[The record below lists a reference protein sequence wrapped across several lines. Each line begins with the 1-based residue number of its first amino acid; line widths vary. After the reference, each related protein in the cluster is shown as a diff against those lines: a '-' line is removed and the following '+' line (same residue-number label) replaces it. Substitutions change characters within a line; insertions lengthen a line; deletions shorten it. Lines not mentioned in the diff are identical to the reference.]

1 MRQERAILWGGP
13 RQGAP
18 SATRRL
24 MRLLLG
30 AVPFLAVAACRP
42 VDLADRRCWPSFL
55 RGNFSMLC
63 QSRKFWRLCVQSLLT
78 RRSVALGRQGKRQP
92 VDERWSAAEVLECK
106 ALLTVTAVNITSPQ
120 SALGSRAQV
129 AAGGSFEINY
139 TAATNLTAPTNGIN
153 LLSTHLT
160 ATINSAGNPTVA
172 AKSWGAGV
180 TLSASDRISATVP
193 QSAATGTYSLTVAV
207 TQTWSTATSGVTVS
221 STNFQ
226 GRPNVVVVTAAAV
239 TTTTT
244 VDSPAAA
251 DYGANATFN
260 ATISGSPSV
269 GTVQF
274 YVGSI
279 SPANAIGAAVNVT
292 SGEASLTINPLLAV
306 GSYTLLAEYSG
317 GAGFLASSGSSTA
330 NAFAITK
337 ATLTV
342 TPTAGQSK
350 VYGASD
356 PTFTYGVSGLVN
368 GDTVATAIT
377 GGTLARAAGE
387 TVAGGPYNY
396 SIGSLTSGNYSLSL
410 GGTPAFAITPA
421 PLTITPTA
429 GQSKVYGASDPTFTY
444 GVSGLVNGD
453 TAATA
458 ITGGTLGR
466 AVGETVAGGP
476 YDYSIGSL
484 TSSNYALSLEG
495 TPSFAITPAPL
506 TITPTAGQSKVY
518 GASEPTFTYGVS
530 GLVNGDTAATA
541 ITGGT
546 LGRAAGETVAG
557 GPYNY
562 SIGSLTS
569 SNYALSL
576 EGTPSFA
583 ITPAPLTITPTA
595 GQSKVYGASDPTFTY
610 GVSGLVNGDTPATAI
625 TGGTLGRVAGEAV
638 ATGPYS
644 YSFGSLSSSNYT
656 LALDAA
662 SFEITPATVV
672 GFFTAADKNFDGNTA
687 ATITGRS
694 LTGVL
699 GLDDVNF
706 SGGTAVFD
714 SPHVGVARMVTL
726 TGAVLTGADA
736 SNYTLLPATSWT
748 TTASISAVAVNFP
761 ERSSG
766 IVSTLDTSILPFAGP
781 YLFQVTGGADS
792 GFFSVNASGQ
802 LSLNS
807 PLDFE
812 VPTDADADGRYLV
825 DVLVTSAADPVGAT
839 FPIELT
845 ITDVNDPILISS
857 PLTQP
862 GAMPRVWTEK
872 TPALA
877 FDTDLSLTDQD
888 ANSMVG
894 GRVWMQIQ
902 NYVLADRVTLT
913 LDQTQ
918 NVYRIRTASGTDEV
932 YIRDGANV
940 ILLGTTQTTG
950 RFEMNYVEV
959 ALSNS
964 PEVTLGRVQTFLRS
978 VAFENLSGGP
988 AYDRQI
994 QLALKVYDSLG
1005 VRNSTYYSP
1014 LSIVAVPDSPVIS
1027 STLTTPLTYKENA
1040 AAVAVDSSLSLSDPD
1055 QPSSWNGYLIT
1066 ASLAN
1071 KQDGDVLTCLGVGN
1085 DYTASDGKLFD
1096 KTSGVQVGTWQT
1108 LDGGATLQ
1116 IAMTGGTSFR
1126 ILRTIGFFNTS
1137 ENPSMVQRVINLTVS
1152 DGISPPASMT
1162 RWLNVAP
1169 VNDASDLGGL
1179 ATVDY
1184 VVGDK
1189 DGELI
1194 AAAGLITDADSADFD
1209 SGSLTAAITINRQ
1222 TGDTISLLTLS
1233 SDTLSQG
1240 LFIDPVARKVF
1251 WNGTEFSTY
1260 SGGTGNT
1267 PFTLNFKGTAA
1278 TAVSVT
1284 ALLRRLVF
1292 KAAETN
1298 SSTLDRTITLTIKDG
1313 DGGVRTATV
1322 LMDFRL
1328 A

>member
-1 MRQERAILWGGP
+1 
-13 RQGAP
+13 
-18 SATRRL
+18 
-24 MRLLLG
+24 
-30 AVPFLAVAACRP
+30 
-42 VDLADRRCWPSFL
+42 
-55 RGNFSMLC
+55 MLC

-476 YDYSIGSL
+476 YD
-484 TSSNYALSLEG
+484 
-495 TPSFAITPAPL
+495 
-506 TITPTAGQSKVY
+506 
-518 GASEPTFTYGVS
+518 
-530 GLVNGDTAATA
+530 
-541 ITGGT
+541 
-546 LGRAAGETVAG
+546 
-557 GPYNY
+557 Y

-1194 AAAGLITDADSADFD
+1194 AAAGLITDVDSADFD

>member
-1 MRQERAILWGGP
+1 
-13 RQGAP
+13 
-18 SATRRL
+18 
-24 MRLLLG
+24 
-30 AVPFLAVAACRP
+30 
-42 VDLADRRCWPSFL
+42 
-55 RGNFSMLC
+55 
-63 QSRKFWRLCVQSLLT
+63 
-78 RRSVALGRQGKRQP
+78 

-226 GRPNVVVVTAAAV
+226 GRSNVVVVTAAAV

-518 GASEPTFTYGVS
+518 GAS
-530 GLVNGDTAATA
+530 
-541 ITGGT
+541 
-546 LGRAAGETVAG
+546 
-557 GPYNY
+557 
-562 SIGSLTS
+562 
-569 SNYALSL
+569 
-576 EGTPSFA
+576 
-583 ITPAPLTITPTA
+583 
-595 GQSKVYGASDPTFTY
+595 DPTFTY

-699 GLDDVNF
+699 GLDDVKF

-1194 AAAGLITDADSADFD
+1194 AAAGLITDVDSADFD

>member
-1 MRQERAILWGGP
+1 
-13 RQGAP
+13 
-18 SATRRL
+18 
-24 MRLLLG
+24 
-30 AVPFLAVAACRP
+30 
-42 VDLADRRCWPSFL
+42 
-55 RGNFSMLC
+55 MLC

-368 GDTVATAIT
+368 GDT
-377 GGTLARAAGE
+377 
-387 TVAGGPYNY
+387 
-396 SIGSLTSGNYSLSL
+396 
-410 GGTPAFAITPA
+410 
-421 PLTITPTA
+421 
-429 GQSKVYGASDPTFTY
+429 
-444 GVSGLVNGD
+444 
-453 TAATA
+453 
-458 ITGGTLGR
+458 
-466 AVGETVAGGP
+466 
-476 YDYSIGSL
+476 
-484 TSSNYALSLEG
+484 
-495 TPSFAITPAPL
+495 
-506 TITPTAGQSKVY
+506 
-518 GASEPTFTYGVS
+518 
-530 GLVNGDTAATA
+530 AATA

-557 GPYNY
+557 GPYDY

-1194 AAAGLITDADSADFD
+1194 AAAGLITDVDSADFD